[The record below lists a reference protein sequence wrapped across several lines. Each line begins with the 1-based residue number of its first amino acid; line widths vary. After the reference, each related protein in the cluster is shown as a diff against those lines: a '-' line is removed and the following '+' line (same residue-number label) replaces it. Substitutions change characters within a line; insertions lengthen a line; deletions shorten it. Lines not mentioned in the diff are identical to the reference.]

1 MFRQSRYTSLM
12 PYPWSIIPVFM
23 KDNDLK
29 LAVEVQRALLDRQ
42 VPHCKCGRI
51 VVRNMMC
58 SDIGGDFYHFK
69 QLNGDQVAFAIG
81 DVMGH
86 GMSAAL
92 IVSLLMG
99 KLWSTE
105 NSPSRPQTVVN
116 ELNQMLVE
124 LGDHLDWPV
133 TSTIFLGVID
143 LPSGIIMYVNAGHN
157 KPIHLRRS
165 ENKTSVLTLTNM
177 LLGVQR
183 GIREEDCEQ
192 FGQGDR
198 LVLYTDGITEAMN
211 LDLVQFGDKRLVD
224 IIQRTADKS
233 PEDVADVIFDELDR
247 FSAGRSIDDDMT
259 LIIIDFDEVNK

>member
-1 MFRQSRYTSLM
+1 
-12 PYPWSIIPVFM
+12 M

-29 LAVEVQRALLDRQ
+29 LAVEVQRALLDRH
-42 VPHCKCGRI
+42 VPHCNCGKI
-51 VVRNMMC
+51 VVRNQMC

-69 QLNGDQVAFAIG
+69 QLNDDQVAFAIG

-105 NSPSRPQTVVN
+105 NSPTRPHTVVN
-116 ELNQMLVE
+116 ELNDMLVE
-124 LGDHLDWPV
+124 LGDHLDFPV
-133 TSTIFLGVID
+133 TSTVFLGVLD

-157 KPIHLRRS
+157 KPIHHSKS
-165 ENKTSVLTLTNM
+165 ENETTVLGLTNM
-177 LLGVQR
+177 LLGVQ
-183 GIREEDCEQ
+183 GGMREEACEQ
-192 FGQGDR
+192 FGRGDR
-198 LVLYTDGITEAMN
+198 LVLYTDGITEVMN
-211 LDLVQFGDKRLVD
+211 LDLVQFGDKRLQN
-224 IIQRTADKS
+224 IIQRTADNS
-233 PEDVADVIFDELDR
+233 PEQVADIIFDELDR